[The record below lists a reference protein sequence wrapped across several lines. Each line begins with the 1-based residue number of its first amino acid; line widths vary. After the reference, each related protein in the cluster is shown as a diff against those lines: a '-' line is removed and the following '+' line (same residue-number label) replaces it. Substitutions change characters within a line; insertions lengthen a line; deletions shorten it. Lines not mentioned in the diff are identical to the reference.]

1 MLWEEFIKIGSK
13 YVETSRFRASD
24 GGEALV
30 LLHEGLGC
38 VKLWG
43 KFPSKLKEKFG
54 LSVFLLLEIWVRAFE
69 WDCAATLF
77 GLPQGGGVRGFT

>member
-1 MLWEEFIKIGSK
+1 MLREEFIKIGSK
-13 YVETSRFRASD
+13 YVETSRLRASD

-54 LSVFLLLEIWVRAFE
+54 LSVFSYSR
-69 WDCAATLF
+69 F
-77 GLPQGGGVRGFT
+77 GYGRSSGLRCHALWITSGRRR